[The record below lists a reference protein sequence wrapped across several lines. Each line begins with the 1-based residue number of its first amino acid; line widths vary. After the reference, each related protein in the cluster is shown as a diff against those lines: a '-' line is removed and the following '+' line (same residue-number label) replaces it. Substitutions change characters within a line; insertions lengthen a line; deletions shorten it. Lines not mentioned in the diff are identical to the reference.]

1 MDTTNETIHQVTEIS
16 VTYHSKVKA
25 SQRIKISRS
34 SDAYELLLSSWDDTI
49 ELYESF
55 KIVLLNKANK
65 VLGISLIGNGGVSG
79 CVVDPK
85 RVFATALLSGC
96 SSIILCHNHPS
107 GTTQP
112 SEADVKITNKIKQ
125 AGVFLEIGVLDHL
138 IITAEGFYS
147 FADEGTL

>member
-1 MDTTNETIHQVTEIS
+1 MDTTTSPIHQVTEIS
-16 VTYHSKVKA
+16 VTYQSKVKP
-25 SQRIKISRS
+25 SQRVKISRS
-34 SDAYELLLSSWDDTI
+34 SDAYDLLLASWDDTL

-55 KIVLLNKANK
+55 KVVMLNKANK

-107 GTTQP
+107 GQKQP
-112 SEADVKITNKIKQ
+112 STADLKITEKIKN
-125 AGVFLEIGVLDHL
+125 AGVFLEISVLDH
-138 IITAEGFYS
+138 IILTAEGFYS
-147 FADEGTL
+147 FADDGVL

>member
-1 MDTTNETIHQVTEIS
+1 MDTANISYLKVAEIS
-16 VTYHSKVKA
+16 VAYHSKVKP
-25 SQRIKISRS
+25 SERIKISRS
-34 SDAYELLLSSWDDTI
+34 SDAYDLLLASWDDTL
-49 ELYESF
+49 ELYETF
-55 KIVLLNKANK
+55 KILMLNKANK

-85 RVFATALLSGC
+85 KIFATALLSGC

-112 SEADVKITNKIKQ
+112 SEADTRITEKIKN
-125 AGVFLEIGVLDHL
+125 AGIFLEISVLDHI

-147 FADEGTL
+147 FADNGDL

>member
-25 SQRIKISRS
+25 SQRVKISRS
-34 SDAYELLLSSWDDTI
+34 SDAYDLLLSSWDDTI

-55 KIVLLNKANK
+55 KILMLNKANK

-79 CVVDPK
+79 CVVDAK
-85 RVFATALLSGC
+85 RIFATALLSGC

-125 AGVFLEIGVLDHL
+125 AGIFLEIAVLDHI

-147 FADEGTL
+147 FADEGVL